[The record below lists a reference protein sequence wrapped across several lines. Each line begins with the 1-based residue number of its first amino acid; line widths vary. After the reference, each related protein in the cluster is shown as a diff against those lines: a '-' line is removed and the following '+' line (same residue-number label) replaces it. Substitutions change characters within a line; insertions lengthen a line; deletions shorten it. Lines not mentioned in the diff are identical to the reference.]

1 MEPRIAQDTADF
13 RELREKGYI
22 YVDKTEQ
29 LYRLANGI
37 DIGGKLFFISRPR
50 RFGKSLMLSTLEC
63 IFRGQRD
70 LFKGLAIDTLD
81 YDWAEYPVL
90 HFNFGTMKVETLE
103 LFTQQFVERVSR
115 SIEAAGGIYNP
126 AVTPDTNFA
135 DAIQKLAKE
144 RGKPVVVL
152 ID

>member
-63 IFRGQRD
+63 LG
-70 LFKGLAIDTLD
+70 G
-81 YDWAEYPVL
+81 
-90 HFNFGTMKVETLE
+90 
-103 LFTQQFVERVSR
+103 VSR
-115 SIEAAGGIYNP
+115 VAL
-126 AVTPDTNFA
+126 
-135 DAIQKLAKE
+135 QL
-144 RGKPVVVL
+144 RGAQSGNARGL
-152 ID
+152 